1 MSKFITV
8 LFQTVCFLFCT
19 TNKICFKYRENLFRF
34 YAKLI
39 DHLPYLVLAV
49 MSKYAVETSFLGHR
63 VPKEVK
69 LLLKN
74 VKNVKKD
81 VYSASIGKSKTKA
94 FSINSTDSYYFKL

>member
-1 MSKFITV
+1 M
-8 LFQTVCFLFCT
+8 
-19 TNKICFKYRENLFRF
+19 
-34 YAKLI
+34 I

-94 FSINSTDSYYFKL
+94 KPFQLIRLIVIILNYEPRIANT